1 MVANRSST
9 RGSERAGSHWHVVCF
24 IHVPQSLRPHFMPA
38 SENTMSIS
46 SSGSKRPPS
55 QNVLRRAAHAS
66 ETVSANLP
74 AQSAAE
80 SPQAALRRQNTTTV
94 NRLLSSTIDWLASLP
109 PNVRPLALATKYPRL
124 ANRIA
129 QEWREPSACRK
140 DFDDL
145 VYDKRGTRRGFP
157 PDVYVE
163 LLALRDFYYGYD
175 SGTRQT
181 GRDASVT

>member
-1 MVANRSST
+1 MAT
-9 RGSERAGSHWHVVCF
+9 
-24 IHVPQSLRPHFMPA
+24 Q
-38 SENTMSIS
+38 
-46 SSGSKRPPS
+46 SSGAKRPMS
-55 QNVLRRAAHAS
+55 YNLHRAPGRVTEA
-66 ETVSANLP
+66 VSANLP
-74 AQSAAE
+74 
-80 SPQAALRRQNTTTV
+80 SPQAPASADVAQRRHAPVTA

-109 PNVRPLALATKYPRL
+109 PNVRPLALATKFPRV

-129 QEWREPSACRK
+129 KEWREPSACRR

-175 SGTRQT
+175 LKL
-181 GRDASVT
+181 ANEA